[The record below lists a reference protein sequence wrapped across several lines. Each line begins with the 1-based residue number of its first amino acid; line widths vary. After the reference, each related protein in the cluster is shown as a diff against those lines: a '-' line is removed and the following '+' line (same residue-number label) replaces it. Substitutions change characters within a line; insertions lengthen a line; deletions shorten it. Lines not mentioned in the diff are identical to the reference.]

1 MIAPVL
7 SYRMVTVVLDT
18 NVLVAALLR
27 GGGTGRAVVRE
38 CLRGRYQPVLGP
50 ALLAEYEDV
59 LGRSELFADS
69 VLSTKERGE
78 VFDGLM
84 NRCRWVEV
92 FYAWRP
98 NLPDE
103 ADNHLIE
110 LAVAAQADAIVT
122 RNLRDVARGELKF
135 PTLRVLTP
143 EQCLEA
149 FPCPP

>member
-1 MIAPVL
+1 MP
-7 SYRMVTVVLDT
+7 TVVLDT
-18 NVLVAALLR
+18 NILVAALLR
-27 GGGTGRAVVRE
+27 GGASARAVLRT
-38 CLRGRYQPVLGP
+38 CLNDHYQAVLGP

-59 LGRSELFADS
+59 MGRDDVFADS
-69 VLSTKERGE
+69 PLSARERNE
-78 VFDGLM
+78 VVDGFL
-84 NRCRWVEV
+84 NRCRWIEV

-110 LAVAAQADAIVT
+110 LAVAAQAEAIVT

-135 PTLRVLTP
+135 PSLRILTP

>member
-1 MIAPVL
+1 
-7 SYRMVTVVLDT
+7 MVTIVLDT

-27 GGGTGRAVVRE
+27 GGGTARTVLRA
-38 CLRGRYQPVLGP
+38 CLRGQYQPVLGP

-59 LGRSELFADS
+59 LGRSDLFAES
-69 VLSTKERGE
+69 VLSAKERGE

-84 NRCRWVEV
+84 SRCLWIEV

-122 RNLRDVARGELKF
+122 RNLRDLQQMDLRF
-135 PTLRVLTP
+135 PGLRILSP
-143 EQCLEA
+143 ESFLA
-149 FPCPP
+149 SLS

>member
-1 MIAPVL
+1 
-7 SYRMVTVVLDT
+7 MVTVVLGT
-18 NVLVAALLR
+18 NALVAALLR
-27 GGGTGRAVVRE
+27 NGGTGRALLRA
-38 CLRGRYQPVLGP
+38 CLQGQYQPVLGP

-59 LGRSELFADS
+59 LSRSGLFADS
-69 VLSTKERGE
+69 VLSAKERAE
-78 VFDGLM
+78 VFDGLL

-110 LAVAAQADAIVT
+110 LAVAAQADVIVT

-135 PTLRVLTP
+135 PTLRVLSP
-143 EQCLEA
+143 EQCLET

>member
-1 MIAPVL
+1 MT
-7 SYRMVTVVLDT
+7 TVVLDT

-27 GGGTGRAVVRE
+27 GGGSARAVLRA
-38 CLRGRYQPVLGP
+38 CLLGQYQPVLGP
-50 ALLAEYEDV
+50 ALLAEYEEV
-59 LGRSELFADS
+59 LGRAELFADS
-69 VLSTKERGE
+69 VLSTKERADM
-78 VFDGLM
+78 FDGLL

-122 RNLRDVARGELKF
+122 RNLRDVSRGELKF
-135 PTLRVLTP
+135 PMLRVLTP

-149 FPCPP
+149 YPCLP

>member
-1 MIAPVL
+1 MTAQAL
-7 SYRMVTVVLDT
+7 SSIMVTVVLGT
-18 NVLVAALLR
+18 NALVAALLR
-27 GGGTGRAVVRE
+27 NGGTGRALLRA
-38 CLRGRYQPVLGP
+38 CLQGQYQPVLGP

-59 LGRSELFADS
+59 LSRSGLFADS
-69 VLSTKERGE
+69 VLSAKERAE
-78 VFDGLM
+78 VFDGLL

-110 LAVAAQADAIVT
+110 LAVAAQADVIVT

-135 PTLRVLTP
+135 PTLRVLSP
-143 EQCLEA
+143 EQCLET